1 MNQQQKEVDQLST
14 DDTVVVN
21 KEKSQGVIRIEA
33 LSSSLNSTSLS
44 ILLFGIFL
52 VTYSYGLDSQTRS
65 IYQTHATNAFK
76 NHSLISTLNV
86 IKAVAA
92 AVIQPPLSNAAN
104 VFGRFELVSFIAV
117 IYVIGTIIEACSKNV
132 ETYAGGQVLWVMG
145 LRGFQ
150 LLFQII
156 LADVSS
162 LRNRVLFSYIPS
174 LPYLINAWIT
184 GPVTST
190 ILTKASWEWGIAMWA
205 IIIPVVT
212 VPIYIS
218 LFLANRKAK
227 KQGKLENIKS
237 IYTGKNIKENIVILF
252 WRLDCVGIL
261 LITAILFLLLIPL
274 TIAGGVAS
282 RWGDA
287 DIISMLVIGFMCV
300 PAFMIWESKYAKYHC
315 IPFHLLK
322 NRVVL
327 ASLLIGM
334 LFSACWYLQGDHLY
348 TVLRVSFDETIESAA
363 RLTQIYSFTNVA
375 CGIIAGLIIRYYRKI
390 KWVAVFGT
398 LMYILA
404 FGLMIKY
411 RNTTDNGRIGVIAS
425 QVVLGVGGGF
435 FSCPVQAIIQTETK
449 HEHVAIIT
457 AIYMTMFRVGGAIG
471 NSISGAIWTNTL
483 PGKLS
488 ENFISFADSSGLV
501 SRAYNEPLKFIE
513 MYNMG
518 SPERMAMIA
527 AYDHTQRLLALT
539 GCCMAIPLVLAA
551 LTLSNPLI
559 GDEQSLP
566 NAEEDDSSDNKGKVE
581 EYEKEND
588 GTEKTKEYDY
598 DYKEKANITKA

>member
-1 MNQQQKEVDQLST
+1 MDQQQKEVDQLST
-14 DDTVVVN
+14 DDTAMVD

-33 LSSSLNSTSLS
+33 VSSSLNSTSLS
-44 ILLFGIFL
+44 ILLVGIFL
-52 VTYSYGLDSQTRS
+52 VTYCYGLDNQTRS

-104 VFGRFELVSFIAV
+104 VFGRFELVSFIVV

-132 ETYAGGQVLWVMG
+132 ETYAGGQVLWVIG

-184 GPVTST
+184 GHLTST
-190 ILTKASWEWGIAMWA
+190 ILTKSSWEWGIAMWA

-212 VPIYIS
+212 IPIYTS

-227 KQGKLENIKS
+227 KLGKLENIES

-322 NRVVL
+322 NRVIL
-327 ASLLIGM
+327 AGILIGT

-348 TVLRVSFDETIESAA
+348 IVLRVSFDETIESATKF
-363 RLTQIYSFTNVA
+363 TQIYSFTNVI
-375 CGIIAGLIIRYYRKI
+375 CGMIAGIIIRYHRKI
-390 KWVAVFGT
+390 KWVTVFGT
-398 LMYILA
+398 ILFVLA

-425 QVVLGVGGGF
+425 QVVLGIGGGF
-435 FSCPVQAIIQTETK
+435 FSLPVQAIIQTETK
-449 HEHVAIIT
+449 HEHVAIVT
-457 AIYMTMFRVGGAIG
+457 AIYMTTFRVGGAIG

-488 ENFISFADSSGLV
+488 ETLISFADSSSLV

-513 MYNMG
+513 MYKMG

-539 GCCMAIPLVLAA
+539 GCCMAIPLILAA
-551 LTLSNPLI
+551 LALSNPLI

-566 NAEEDDSSDNKGKVE
+566 NAEEEDSSDNKGKVE

-588 GTEKTKEYDY
+588 GMAKTKEYDD
-598 DYKEKANITKA
+598 DYKEKANITKV